1 MKTTAYF
8 QGVVRKR
15 PIVGFAA
22 VGVLSTTLDIIV
34 LQLALFA
41 HAPIWLATAVGFSV
55 GLANGY
61 LLNSTFVFEKQRTG
75 ASWFKYA
82 LISFGGLGI
91 TEVVVNLLSVW
102 HPLLGA
108 LHAKAVAVFIVFF
121 WNYVLSRFWAFR

>member
-22 VGVLSTTLDIIV
+22 VGVLSTALDIGV
-34 LQLALFA
+34 LQLALLLLV
-41 HAPIWLATAVGFSV
+41 PIWLATAIGFSV

-61 LLNSTFVFEKQRTG
+61 LLNTAFVFEKQRTG
-75 ASWFKYA
+75 ASGLKYT
-82 LISFGGLGI
+82 LISLGGLAI
-91 TEVVVNLLSVW
+91 TELVVNLLSVW
-102 HPLLGA
+102 HPILGA

-121 WNYVLSRFWAFR
+121 WNYFLSRFWAFR